1 MTFIFLLYLHRTLF
15 FFLQAVCRRHTRVCV
30 GNACGIHNTSTRYGS
45 QFDCGVWCRPR
56 HRTVRSFVGIWLI
69 IVGCTGRVIVLTTW
83 IWRWVGHIIG
93 WKFASLTR
101 LFRIGI
107 CKWQSL
113 VIREVLFC
121 GVEVNWGAWKIF
133 INLLHDC
140 VSSSPLKSS
149 LLESSS
155 SVFDNVCLLCFI
167 RLFWNQTLTC
177 SNVISG
183 DIFTIF
189 RKFILTCRS
198 VRSRLAAISIR
209 RGRHK
214 YLLKWNSFS
223 NSRSWVFV

>member
-1 MTFIFLLYLHRTLF
+1 
-15 FFLQAVCRRHTRVCV
+15 
-30 GNACGIHNTSTRYGS
+30 
-45 QFDCGVWCRPR
+45 
-56 HRTVRSFVGIWLI
+56 LI

-83 IWRWVGHIIG
+83 IWRGVGHIVG

-113 VIREVLFC
+113 VIEVE
-121 GVEVNWGAWKIF
+121 GKIVM
-133 INLLHDC
+133 NSLHDC

-183 DIFTIF
+183 DV
-189 RKFILTCRS
+189 LT
-198 VRSRLAAISIR
+198 
-209 RGRHK
+209 
-214 YLLKWNSFS
+214 LLVN
-223 NSRSWVFV
+223 VFLPVAPLNLG